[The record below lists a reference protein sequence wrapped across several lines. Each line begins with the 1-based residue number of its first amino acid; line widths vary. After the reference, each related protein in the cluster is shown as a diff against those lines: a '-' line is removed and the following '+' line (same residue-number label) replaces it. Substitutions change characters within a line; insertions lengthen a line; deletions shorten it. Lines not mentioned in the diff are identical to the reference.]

1 MALCFN
7 HRSNCSLNKMMTL
20 KFPPMKTSFGMKRRM
35 KNIREMK
42 AMRGQSPLRSA
53 HGWRRWVWAFHPG
66 LKELVTPEDQGSAQ
80 SLRAQAELQGSGCGR
95 QLWAECLF
103 GPPAH
108 FLIGLVCLFFLT
120 ESSEPF

>member
-42 AMRGQSPLRSA
+42 AMKGQSPSGEA
-53 HGWRRWVWAFHPG
+53 HTAGEEVGSAFH
-66 LKELVTPEDQGSAQ
+66 SQ
-80 SLRAQAELQGSGCGR
+80 S
-95 QLWAECLF
+95 
-103 GPPAH
+103 
-108 FLIGLVCLFFLT
+108 
-120 ESSEPF
+120 